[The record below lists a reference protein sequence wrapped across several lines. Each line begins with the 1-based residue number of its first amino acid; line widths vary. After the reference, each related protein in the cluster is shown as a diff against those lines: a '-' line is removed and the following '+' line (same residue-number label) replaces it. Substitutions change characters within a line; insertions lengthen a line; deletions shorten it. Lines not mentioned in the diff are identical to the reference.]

1 MPHELPK
8 AYEPGAIEK
17 RWADYWVSEK
27 IFHVET
33 PPADATAENTSAA
46 STGGRGRPPHTGGAS
61 HMGEASPAGEASH
74 SSQTS
79 HTRPVFTLLLPPPN
93 VTGRLHMGHML
104 NQTQMDIIVR
114 WHRMRGFI
122 TLWLPGTDHAGIAT
136 QMMVERQ
143 LASEGKKRRDLGRE
157 KFVER
162 VWEWKRHYGGA
173 ILDQMKRLGASVD
186 WDREYFT
193 MDENLSRAVREVFVR
208 LYEEGLIY
216 RGKYIVN
223 WCPRCETA
231 ISDLEVKHEEV
242 AGKLWEIRYPVIGTK
257 EFITVATTRPETMLG
272 DTAIA
277 VNAKDERYTHLHGK
291 KVLLPLMKREIP
303 IITDELAQPE
313 FGTGAV
319 KVTPAHDPND
329 FQAGLRHNL
338 PQIDVMDEHAHMN
351 QNAGAYAGLDRFEA
365 RKRVLQDLKEQGY
378 LAGEK
383 DYALALGKCD
393 RCGTIVE
400 PRLSEQWFVKV
411 APLAEPAK
419 EAVENGE
426 ITIVPD
432 NYRQIYLNWMNN
444 IHDWCVS
451 RQLWWGHRIP
461 AWTCG
466 QCKEV
471 IVAREAPAKCPKCG
485 GASLEQVSDVLDT
498 WFSSGLLPFT
508 TLGWPE
514 KTRDQ
519 AVFYPTTL
527 LITAYEILF
536 FWVARMIMFG
546 CHFMHGHEQDATIKK
561 ASGWWDRKNDS
572 VPFREVYIHALVRDA
587 ERQKMSKTKGNV
599 VDPLEVI
606 ERFGT
611 DATRFTLAAMAAPG
625 TDIAF
630 SESRTDGYRAFA
642 NKIWNAARFMF
653 MNVDRIEPGLR
664 PGGGQ
669 ECPPHMGIS
678 GFSAKTLEDRWI
690 LSRLNRVAAEVN
702 EALGTYRFHEAA
714 NRIYDFF
721 WGEFCDWYLEL
732 IKPRMNS
739 EEGGDKRAAQTACS
753 NLVALFDASL
763 RLLHPVMPF
772 ITEEIWQAMH
782 EGKPPLKSIALA
794 AYPQA
799 DEKQFDL
806 AAETEMAILQDLI
819 VSVRNLRAELK
830 IEPKGKAPIEVFAHE
845 AEIRRLIE
853 ENSGAIER
861 LASVNKINFVESS
874 LAKLAGARHTARF
887 DVHVVYERK
896 IDLAAE
902 CERLKKELEKMEKEL
917 ANNQRQLGNERFL
930 AKAPAKVVEGL
941 RKRGEELIMLRGKTQ
956 SKMKELG
963 C

>member
-8 AYEPGAIEK
+8 SYEPGAIET
-17 RWADYWVSEK
+17 RWAEYWVKEK
-27 IFHVET
+27 LFSVPT
-33 PPADATAENTSAA
+33 PP
-46 STGGRGRPPHTGGAS
+46 P
-61 HMGEASPAGEASH
+61 GE
-74 SSQTS
+74 
-79 HTRPVFTLLLPPPN
+79 TRPVFTLLLPPPN

-114 WHRMRGFI
+114 WHRMRGFL

-157 KFVER
+157 AFIER

-193 MDENLSRAVREVFVR
+193 MDEGLSRAVIEVFVR

-242 AGKLWEIRYPVIGTK
+242 QGKLYEIRYPVVGSD

-272 DTAIA
+272 DTAVA
-277 VNAKDERYTHLHGK
+277 VNEKDERYTHLHGK
-291 KVLLPLMKREIP
+291 NVLLPLMNREIP
-303 IITDELAQPE
+303 IITDELANPE

-338 PQIDVMDEHAHMN
+338 PQIDIMDEHAHMN
-351 QNAGAYAGLDRFEA
+351 ANAGPYAGLSRYAA
-365 RKRVLQDLKEQGY
+365 RERVLEDLRQQNF
-378 LAGEK
+378 LVGEK
-383 DYALALGKCD
+383 DYTIAIGKCD
-393 RCGTIVE
+393 RCGTVVE
-400 PRLSEQWFVKV
+400 PRLSTQWFVKIK
-411 APLAEPAK
+411 PLADRATEV
-419 EAVENGE
+419 VEDGE
-426 ITIVPD
+426 ITIVPE
-432 NYRQIYLNWMNN
+432 NYKQIYLNWMHN
-444 IHDWCVS
+444 IHDWCIS

-461 AWTCG
+461 AWHCKCG
-466 QCKEV
+466 EI
-471 IVAREAPAKCPKCG
+471 IVAREAPAKCSKCG
-485 GASLEQVSDVLDT
+485 GPELKQDTDVLDT

-519 AVFYPTTL
+519 EVFYSTTL

-546 CHFMHGHEQDATIKK
+546 CHFMQGHQQDAALKQ
-561 ASGWWDRKNDS
+561 ASGWADKKDDS
-572 VPFREVYIHALVRDA
+572 VPFRQVYIHALVRDA
-587 ERQKMSKTKGNV
+587 DRQKMSKTKGNV
-599 VDPLEVI
+599 IDPLDI
-606 ERFGT
+606 IQRFGT

-653 MNVDRIEPGLR
+653 MNVDRAEQAGVWKQQEFLKGLEAGLR
-664 PGGGQ
+664 PALAGS
-669 ECPPHMGIS
+669 ETRPHTGLA
-678 GFSAKTLEDRWI
+678 GFQAATLEDQWI
-690 LSRLNRVAAEVN
+690 LSRFHRVTKDVN
-702 EALGTYRFHEAA
+702 DAWQTYRFHEAA

-721 WGEFCDWYLEL
+721 WGDFCDWYIEL
-732 IKPRMNS
+732 VKPRLAPENGIEQAS
-739 EEGGDKRAAQTACS
+739 AGVACG
-753 NLVALFDASL
+753 NLVSLFEASL

-772 ITEEIWQAMH
+772 ITEEIWHAVYD
-782 EGKPPLKSIALA
+782 GKPPLKSIALA

-799 DEKQFDL
+799 DEQQFDL
-806 AAETEMAILQDLI
+806 AAETSMAIVQDLI

-830 IEPKGKAPIEVFAHE
+830 VEQKQKVPIQVYTQD
-845 AEIRRLIE
+845 AEIKSLLE
-853 ENSGAIER
+853 QNQGAIER
-861 LASVNKINFVESS
+861 LAGVVSVTFVENS
-874 LAKLAGARHTARF
+874 LSKLAGARSTARF
-887 DVHVVYERK
+887 DVHVVYEKK
-896 IDLAAE
+896 IDVAAE
-902 CERLKKELEKMEKEL
+902 RQRLAKELEQIEKEI
-917 ANNQRQLGNERFL
+917 ANSRRQLSNEQFL
-930 AKAPAKVVEGL
+930 AKAPAKVVEGM
-941 RKRGEELIMLRGKTQ
+941 RKRLADLEVLREKIRN
-956 SKMKELG
+956 SLDELG
-963 C
+963 

>member
-8 AYEPGAIEK
+8 SYEPSAIET
-17 RWADYWVSEK
+17 RWADYWIKEK
-27 IFHVET
+27 LFSVPT
-33 PPADATAENTSAA
+33 PPA
-46 STGGRGRPPHTGGAS
+46 GPPSEKT
-61 HMGEASPAGEASH
+61 
-74 SSQTS
+74 
-79 HTRPVFTLLLPPPN
+79 TRPVFALLLPPPN

-143 LASEGKKRRDLGRE
+143 LAKEGKKRRDLGRE
-157 KFVER
+157 KFVAR
-162 VWEWKRHYGGA
+162 VWEWKREYGGA

-231 ISDLEVKHEEV
+231 ISDLEVKHEDV
-242 AGKLWEIRYPVIGTK
+242 AGKLWEIRYPVIGSS

-277 VNAKDERYTHLHGK
+277 VNAKDERYTHLQGK

-351 QNAGAYAGLDRFEA
+351 QNAGRYKGLDRYDA
-365 RKRVLQDLKEQGY
+365 RKRVLADLQEQGF
-378 LAGEK
+378 LVGEK
-383 DYALALGKCD
+383 DYALAIGKCD
-393 RCGTIVE
+393 RCGTVVE
-400 PRLSEQWFVKV
+400 PRLSEQWFVKI
-411 APLAEPAK
+411 APLAERAK
-419 EAVENGE
+419 DAVESGE
-426 ITIVPD
+426 ITIVPE
-432 NYRQIYLNWMNN
+432 NHRQVYLNWMNN

-466 QCKEV
+466 NCKEV

-485 GASLEQVSDVLDT
+485 GAKLEQVSDVLDT

-514 KTRDQ
+514 KTRDLE
-519 AVFYPTTL
+519 VFYPTTL

-546 CHFMHGHEQDATIKK
+546 CHFMQGHEQDAAIKK
-561 ASGWWDRKNDS
+561 ASGWGDKKNDS
-572 VPFREVYIHALVRDA
+572 VPFRQVYIHALVRDA
-587 ERQKMSKTKGNV
+587 DRQKMSKTKGNV
-599 VDPLEVI
+599 IDPLEII

-653 MNVDRIEPGLR
+653 MNVDRVEPGLR
-664 PGGGQ
+664 PGRTLRNSGQAAEGG
-669 ECPPHMGIS
+669 CPHTGIA
-678 GFSAKTLEDRWI
+678 GFHTATLEDRWI
-690 LSRLNRVAAEVN
+690 LSRFNRVAADVN
-702 EALGTYRFHEAA
+702 GALETYRFHEAA

-732 IKPRMNS
+732 IKPRVNFD
-739 EEGGDKRAAQTACS
+739 EGADKSAARAACA
-753 NLVALFDASL
+753 NLVNLFDASL

-772 ITEEIWQAMH
+772 ITEEIWQAMY
-782 EGKPPLKSIALA
+782 EGKPPQKSIALA
-794 AYPQA
+794 AYPRA
-799 DEKQFDL
+799 DEMQIDI
-806 AAETEMAILQDLI
+806 AAELEMAILQDLI

-830 IEPKGKAPIEVFAHE
+830 IEPKVKAPIEVFAQE
-845 AEIRRLIE
+845 AEIHRLIE
-853 ENSGAIER
+853 ENRGAVER
-861 LASVNKINFVESS
+861 LANVDEIRFVESS

-887 DVHVVYERK
+887 DVHLVYERK
-896 IDLAAE
+896 IDVAAE
-902 CERLKKELEKMEKEL
+902 CERLKKELEKIEKGI
-917 ANNQRQLGNERFL
+917 ASGQKQLGNEQFL
-930 AKAPAKVVEGL
+930 AKAPASVVENL
-941 RKRGEELIMLRGKTQ
+941 RKQQQELAVLREKTA

-963 C
+963 CS